1 MDDRAFWV
9 ELRRAL
15 LIALKAIDARLGN
28 LTKVS

>member
-15 LIALKAIDARLGN
+15 LIALKAIDARLGT
-28 LTKVS
+28 TKVA

>member
-28 LTKVS
+28 TTKVV

>member
-15 LIALKAIDARLGN
+15 LIALKAIDARLGTN
-28 LTKVS
+28 KAA

>member
-15 LIALKAIDARLGN
+15 LIALKAVDARLGIP
-28 LTKVS
+28 TKVA

>member
-15 LIALKAIDARLGN
+15 LIAIKAIDARLGTTTT
-28 LTKVS
+28 LT

>member
-15 LIALKAIDARLGN
+15 LIALKAIDSRLGVG
-28 LTKVS
+28 KPAK